1 MDHAYLDKH
10 FPLRS
15 SLAIREFCDTF
26 GIGRTLFHRLQ
37 KEGQIQTIKFGSRT
51 LIPMAVVKAWLDA
64 ASTGHPGACGDG
76 NGE

>member
-51 LIPMAVVKAWLDA
+51 LIPMGVVKAWLDA
-64 ASTGHPGACGDG
+64 AITGQAADEGEGDG
-76 NGE
+76 G